1 MKTKVVIA
9 MMCGI
14 LAISSTTA
22 CGGAKETVAE
32 VATTAE
38 TIEESEEDVKA
49 AEEAAAKE
57 AEKEEAYETGRA
69 CLYGLDGQKVDLET
83 AYNSFEKALEL
94 GKTEANFYLGVMY
107 DWESY
112 PEQDYEKARA
122 YYEAAG
128 ENPYAYVALGFNYYY
143 GQGVA
148 VDQEKGKEYFDKAI
162 ALGCMDGY
170 FGLGEI
176 AYEQG
181 DYTAAIQ
188 NYEMAAEKGTELLY
202 ITNAERI
209 IANSY
214 LIGVG
219 VEQDCAKAVE
229 WYEKAAEMGDT
240 DSMATLGYAYANGDK
255 GLEQDYIK
263 AAEWL
268 EKAAEKGNTYAMSG
282 IGYMYQNGLGVET
295 DYAKA
300 VEWYE
305 KGAEMGDTD
314 SMTYLGYAYANG
326 DKGLEQDYIKAA
338 EWLEKAAEKG
348 NTYAMS
354 GIGYMYQNGLGVET
368 DYAKALEWYEKAAEM
383 GDATAMYNIG
393 HIYENGLGVDQDA
406 EKAAEWYAKAEEA
419 AEN

>member
-1 MKTKVVIA
+1 MA
-9 MMCGI
+9 LLCGI
-14 LAISSTTA
+14 LAISSMTA

-57 AEKEEAYETGRA
+57 AEKEEAYENGRA

-128 ENPYAYVALGFNYYY
+128 ENPYAYVALGFNYYF
-143 GQGVA
+143 GQGVEA
-148 VDQEKGKEYFDKAI
+148 DQEKGKEYFDKAI

-202 ITNAERI
+202 ITNAEGI

-229 WYEKAAEMGDT
+229 WYEKAANQGNLGAMRTLGHIYYVGDGVEQDYVKAMEWYEKGAEMGDIA
-240 DSMATLGYAYANGDK
+240 SM
-255 GLEQDYIK
+255 E
-263 AAEWL
+263 
-268 EKAAEKGNTYAMSG
+268 G
-282 IGYMYQNGLGVET
+282 IGSMYQNGLGVET
-295 DYAKA
+295 DC
-300 VEWYE
+300 
-305 KGAEMGDTD
+305 
-314 SMTYLGYAYANG
+314 
-326 DKGLEQDYIKAA
+326 
-338 EWLEKAAEKG
+338 
-348 NTYAMS
+348 
-354 GIGYMYQNGLGVET
+354 
-368 DYAKALEWYEKAAEM
+368 AKALEWYEKAAEM
-383 GDATAMYNIG
+383 GDAFAMYLIG
-393 HIYENGLGVDQDA
+393 YTYENGLGVDQDA